1 MSNSIVNFIID
12 TYLSSLIEI
21 DTKSVKASLFKGTVS
36 LSNLKLKPSF
46 FDNMNLPN
54 INILNGYIGALDIK
68 VSVPLFYKN
77 PIKVTISKVFFN
89 VQQRNLNNL
98 SEKDE
103 IARMEIR
110 KMNNLNN
117 IEGIGIYLEKYMK
130 EIILI

>member
-54 INILNGYIGALDIK
+54 INILNGE
-68 VSVPLFYKN
+68 
-77 PIKVTISKVFFN
+77 
-89 VQQRNLNNL
+89 R
-98 SEKDE
+98 
-103 IARMEIR
+103 
-110 KMNNLNN
+110 
-117 IEGIGIYLEKYMK
+117 
-130 EIILI
+130 